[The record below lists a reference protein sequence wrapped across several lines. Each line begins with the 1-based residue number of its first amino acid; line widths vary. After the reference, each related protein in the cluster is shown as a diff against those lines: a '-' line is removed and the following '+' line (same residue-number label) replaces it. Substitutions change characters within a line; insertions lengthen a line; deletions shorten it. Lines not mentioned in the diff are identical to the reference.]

1 MSILTTQDAN
11 SMVIWN
17 AQPKVQVSNLMTSQL
32 FASTKRSIISGAVEN
47 IGGMTVLYS
56 TTGGTGPEEIVPI
69 NV

>member
-1 MSILTTQDAN
+1 MSILTIQEAN

-17 AQPKVQVSNLMTSQL
+17 AHPKVQVSNFMTSQL
-32 FASTKRSIISGAVEN
+32 FASTNRSIISGAVEN